1 MFTSMNLALGLGSF
15 FFFFFF
21 GLCVLIFEEYLNF
34 ILMHLASL
42 I

>member
-15 FFFFFF
+15 FFFF
-21 GLCVLIFEEYLNF
+21 GLCVLIFEEYQYF
-34 ILMHLASL
+34 ILMHLSSV